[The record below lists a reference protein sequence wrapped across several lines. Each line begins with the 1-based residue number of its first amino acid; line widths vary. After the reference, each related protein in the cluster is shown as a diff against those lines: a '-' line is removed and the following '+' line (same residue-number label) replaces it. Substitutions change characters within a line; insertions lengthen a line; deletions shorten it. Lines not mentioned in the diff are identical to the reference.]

1 MAFDQLT
8 RERIIKEV
16 VKRLQMLD
24 EEPYVPIG
32 VSNRHIHLCQKD
44 LNLLF
49 GEGYQLT
56 LMKDLKQPGQFA
68 ANETLTLIGTK
79 GEIRGVRIL
88 GPLRN
93 TTQVE
98 ISKSDGFKLGMEAPV
113 RESGKVTGTPG
124 IILKGPRGTVELKEG
139 VIVAHRHIH
148 VPTEFAEKFE
158 LKDRDRVEVEVGRE
172 RKMVYSNVLIRVS
185 AQYELEMHVD
195 TDEANAAGVKTG
207 DFGKI
212 RKGQEDL
219 CL

>member
-1 MAFDQLT
+1 MAFDQVT
-8 RERIIKEV
+8 QERIIKEV
-16 VKRLQMLD
+16 VKRLQTLE

-44 LNLLF
+44 LTLLF
-49 GEGYQLT
+49 GEGFQLT
-56 LMKDLKQPGQFA
+56 PMKDLRQPGQFA

-79 GEIRGVRIL
+79 GEITGVRIL
-88 GPLRN
+88 GPLRDH
-93 TTQVE
+93 TQVE
-98 ISKSDGFKLGMEAPV
+98 ISRTDCFKLGTVAPV

-148 VPTEFAEKFE
+148 VPPGFAEKFK
-158 LKDRDRVEVEVGRE
+158 LNDQDRVEVEVGRE
-172 RKMVYSNVLIRVS
+172 RKTVYSNVLIRVS

-207 DFGKI
+207 DLGKI
-212 RKGQEDL
+212 RKGQED
-219 CL
+219 